1 VNPRARQEGGRHA
14 AARAR
19 LRQVQERLQAAGF
32 APGPLDGRLGPQTR
46 AALRHYQQRKGLR
59 TTGSP
64 DPQTLKA
71 LRIR

>member
-1 VNPRARQEGGRHA
+1 VDTRPEGGRHA

-32 APGPLDGRLGPQTR
+32 SPGPVDGRLGLQTR
-46 AALRHYQQRKGLR
+46 AALRHYQQRKGLPV
-59 TTGSP
+59 TGTL

-71 LRIR
+71 LRLR